1 MTQLD
6 RRSVVVAGL
15 VGAGVLFAGQ
25 AQAGEAKK
33 DAPPAP
39 PADAKLKAV
48 VDATTACLA
57 SARVCLASCTNHLAM
72 GMADM
77 ADCQRSVMNTIAVC
91 SAMEATATYNN
102 ADIKLLKSMAATC
115 AAFCR
120 ACQKNC
126 EAHAA
131 KHAECKACGEH
142 CKACASACEAFA
154 A

>member
-1 MTQLD
+1 L
-6 RRSVVVAGL
+6 AN
-15 VGAGVLFAGQ
+15 A
-25 AQAGEAKK
+25 AQAGQPKK
-33 DAPPAP
+33 DAPAP
-39 PADAKLKAV
+39 DLKGVDNIARV
-48 VDATTACLA
+48 VAATTACLA

-72 GMADM
+72 GMSDM

-102 ADIKLLKSMAATC
+102 ADIKLLKSLAATC

-126 EAHAA
+126 ESHAA
-131 KHAECKACGEH
+131 KHEECKACGEH
-142 CKACASACEAFA
+142 CKACAIACEAFA